1 MDKCYIIKE
10 YGGVYE
16 DYWEIIVGVCPTLH
30 LAERLKEKIEKQHV
44 TRIPPEKFKE
54 MFDKFCEIFEHEDI
68 DELEGMHKLYPEYSI
83 EEIEEAF
90 DRYTDYNDWGGVIIK
105 EINFYKTEND
115 LNYVE

>member
-44 TRIPPEKFKE
+44 TRIPQEKFNE

-68 DELEGMHKLYPEYSI
+68 DELEGICKLYPKYSAK
-83 EEIEEAF
+83 EIEEAF
-90 DRYTDYNDWGGVIIK
+90 NQYTSDWGGVVIK